1 MNIFE
6 DKREI
11 FEKAKREL
19 RFLIP
24 ESNLSVDY
32 LVSEIITSKILLNRT
47 DKKESRF
54 PFADV
59 KPEQRFL
66 EGTQQHRQQ

>member
-1 MNIFE
+1 
-6 DKREI
+6 
-11 FEKAKREL
+11 L

-54 PFADV
+54 SFAVV
-59 KPEQRFL
+59 KTEQRFL
-66 EGTQQHRQQ
+66 EGTQQHRQP

>member
-54 PFADV
+54 TFADV